1 MRGGR
6 PRRGRG
12 GVGRG
17 GAGGPPCR
25 AAGLPLRCPRRW
37 ASRPLGGGG
46 AGGFPGLPR
55 PWGAAR
61 GHAVRACR
69 DARPLVGVSGPY
81 LRPSGQGR
89 RGGPRTSAHA
99 VVIVLPCVAC
109 ARVATPPESNLLR
122 EREGDVSPVGRPPP
136 SPSVASAPRRWGG
149 WLCAQPP
156 PGTCGRL
163 ALSSQA
169 RCLRRRRRGPPHP
182 LPPPSAR
189 RRPAAAAAA
198 AAALA
203 TVAAPLLLLPLL
215 LSLMPLLPLLLLP
228 LLLLM
233 PVLLLP
239 LPLLLLL
246 LLTPRRADRRG
257 GVGPRAAPCVGEG
270 GSSRE
275 SDSSR
280 DSSHT
285 RIHPWESLI
294 PRCRHRTG
302 REVHVTST
310 HIRVPKT

>member
-1 MRGGR
+1 M
-6 PRRGRG
+6 
-12 GVGRG
+12 
-17 GAGGPPCR
+17 
-25 AAGLPLRCPRRW
+25 
-37 ASRPLGGGG
+37 
-46 AGGFPGLPR
+46 
-55 PWGAAR
+55 
-61 GHAVRACR
+61 RACR

-122 EREGDVSPVGRPPP
+122 EREGDVLPVGRLPPLA
-136 SPSVASAPRRWGG
+136 VGGLAPRRWGG

-169 RCLRRRRRGPPHP
+169 RCPRRRRRGPPHP

-228 LLLLM
+228 LLLLLM

-239 LPLLLLL
+239 LPPLLLLL
-246 LLTPRRADRRG
+246 LLPPRRADRRG
-257 GVGPRAAPCVGEG
+257 GVVPGPRRASGRVGRRG
-270 GSSRE
+270 KA
-275 SDSSR
+275 
-280 DSSHT
+280 
-285 RIHPWESLI
+285 I
-294 PRCRHRTG
+294 HRTRG
-302 REVHVTST
+302 ST
-310 HIRVPKT
+310 HGNP